1 MTAPT
6 TAPTTDATPGTAPLE
21 LRGVRVAVADG
32 DRQRTILD
40 GVDLHVAAGEV
51 LVITG
56 PSGSGKSTLLA
67 VAGLLRRPD
76 EGTVCFGGVAAPD
89 HGERART
96 RLRRDHV
103 AVIYQQA
110 NLVPSLTAIEQ
121 LELVG
126 HIRGRRP
133 AKVRDR
139 ARQLLDEVG
148 MGDHLDKLP
157 QHLSGGER
165 QRVGVA
171 RALMAEPTVLL
182 ADEPTASLDPALAAT
197 VAALIAERAKEHGL
211 ATLVVTH
218 DPEPV
223 SVATR
228 HLHLDG
234 GALRPVP
241 VAG

>member
-1 MTAPT
+1 MASQQH
-6 TAPTTDATPGTAPLE
+6 APLE
-21 LRGVRVAVADG
+21 LVGIEVAVADG
-32 DRQRTILD
+32 SAQRTIL
-40 GVDLHVAAGEV
+40 GGIDLTIDPGEV
-51 LVITG
+51 VVVTG

-76 EGTVCFGGVAAPD
+76 AGTVRFAGIEAPAK
-89 HGERART
+89 GERART

-110 NLVPSLTAIEQ
+110 NLIPSLTAIEQ

-126 HIRGRRP
+126 HIRGQRP
-133 AKVRDR
+133 GKVRDR
-139 ARQLLDEVG
+139 ARSLLGEVG
-148 MGDHLDKLP
+148 MGDHVDKLP
-157 QHLSGGER
+157 AVLSGGER

-171 RALMAEPTVLL
+171 RALMAEPSVLL
-182 ADEPTASLDPALAAT
+182 ADEPTASLDPALASV
-197 VAALIAERAKEHGL
+197 VAQLVAERASDHGL

-228 HLHLDG
+228 HLHLDH
-234 GALRPVP
+234 GALRQVA

>member
-1 MTAPT
+1 MAATDTPPRTT
-6 TAPTTDATPGTAPLE
+6 TAPLA
-21 LRGVRVAVADG
+21 LRSVTVTVADG
-32 DRQRTILD
+32 DEQRTILD
-40 GVDLHVAAGEV
+40 GVDLDVAAGEV
-51 LVITG
+51 LVVTG

-76 EGTVCFGGVAAPD
+76 EGTVILGGEEVPEWGD
-89 HGERART
+89 RART

-110 NLVPSLTAIEQ
+110 NLVPSLTALEQ

-126 HIRGRRP
+126 HIRGHRP
-133 AKVRDR
+133 RAVRAQ
-139 ARQLLDEVG
+139 ARELLREVD
-148 MGDHLDKLP
+148 MDDHRHKLP
-157 QHLSGGER
+157 QQLSGGER
-165 QRVGVA
+165 QRVGIA

-197 VAALIAERAKEHGL
+197 VAALIAHRARDHDL

-228 HLHLDG
+228 HLHLEG
-234 GALRPVP
+234 GVLQP
-241 VAG
+241 VAVAG